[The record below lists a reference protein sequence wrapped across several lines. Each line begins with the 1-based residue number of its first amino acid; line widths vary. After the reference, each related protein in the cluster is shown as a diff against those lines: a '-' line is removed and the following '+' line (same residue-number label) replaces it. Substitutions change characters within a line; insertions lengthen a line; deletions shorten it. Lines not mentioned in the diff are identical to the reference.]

1 MLFQRTP
8 ALSLLSRAGGTSLP
22 RGGPTLSRARGT
34 LLPSNAGT
42 KLPGSDAAF
51 YASVSDPTLR
61 AVLRSLIQESTTAPS
76 TYAPAAK
83 VAGAGDSSAAT
94 ASGSTMPPPAVATVT
109 PAKGMP
115 QQKEKETSLRSDEVE
130 GAPADFSTPASK
142 DTTSESTASPSG
154 APTAVRVSGVRR
166 ALAIPLN
173 TNSTDASGAAVAEAP
188 AKAPPPI
195 VGDDTPKG
203 DETPSAPLAKPRVS
217 PAQASPSTDS
227 MVSFVK
233 NQLGRGTGT
242 GPPAAPEKPA
252 GKGGKRSALAVVTFS
267 EDKKSFQIVSNSMYK
282 YSQTP
287 EKMTLTTT
295 EGKSISPAK
304 IKKLRGSVKE
314 ARLNGRSVHLALVSK
329 AEMEKLKSAST
340 LGAELGVYTFGT
352 AKPKI

>member
-8 ALSLLSRAGGTSLP
+8 ALSLLSRAGGTTLP

-42 KLPGSDAAF
+42 KLPGSNQKL

-94 ASGSTMPPPAVATVT
+94 ASGSTMPPPAVATVS

-115 QQKEKETSLRSDEVE
+115 PQK
-130 GAPADFSTPASK
+130 ADDSTPASK
-142 DTTSESTASPSG
+142 NTSEPTASPGG
-154 APTAVRVSGVRR
+154 APAVRVSGVRR
-166 ALAIPLN
+166 SLAIPLN

-195 VGDDTPKG
+195 VGDDAPAPK
-203 DETPSAPLAKPRVS
+203 DDKTPSSPLAKPKVS
-217 PAQASPSTDS
+217 PAKASPSTDS

-267 EDKKSFQIVSNSMYK
+267 EDKKSFQILSNSMYK

-287 EKMTLTTT
+287 EKMKLKLTTT

-304 IKKLRGSVKE
+304 MKKIRGSVKK
-314 ARLNGRSVHLALVSK
+314 ACLNGRSVHLALVSK
-329 AEMEKLKSAST
+329 AEMEKLKSSAT
-340 LGAELGVYTFGT
+340 LGAKSGVYTF
-352 AKPKI
+352 A

>member
-8 ALSLLSRAGGTSLP
+8 ALSLLSRAGGTTLP

-42 KLPGSDAAF
+42 KLPGSNQKL
-51 YASVSDPTLR
+51 YASVADPTLR
-61 AVLRSLIQESTTAPS
+61 AALRSLIQETTTSP

-83 VAGAGDSSAAT
+83 IAGAGDSSAAT
-94 ASGSTMPPPAVATVT
+94 ASGSTIPPPAVATVT
-109 PAKGMP
+109 PAKEMP
-115 QQKEKETSLRSDEVE
+115 QPKEKETPLQSDEVE
-130 GAPADFSTPASK
+130 GAAADFSTPATK
-142 DTTSESTASPSG
+142 NRNEPTASPSG
-154 APTAVRVSGVRR
+154 APAVIVSGVRR
-166 ALAIPLN
+166 SLAIPMG
-173 TNSTDASGAAVAEAP
+173 TNSTDASGAVVAEAP
-188 AKAPPPI
+188 AKAPPI
-195 VGDDTPKG
+195 VGDDAPAPKD
-203 DETPSAPLAKPRVS
+203 DETPSAPLAKPKVS
-217 PAQASPSTDS
+217 PAKASPSTDS

-304 IKKLRGSVKE
+304 MKKIRGSVKK

-329 AEMEKLKSAST
+329 AKMEKLKSSAT
-340 LGAELGVYTFGT
+340 LGAESGVYTF
-352 AKPKI
+352 A